1 MANLEEL
8 APDTVADAVARAVV
22 DAVAAGGDVESI
34 VARALAAAER
44 DLGLAP
50 ARRAAAHSLAIP
62 AADRPNPIPA
72 PLAGRSNGGS
82 SRAVVTEDDVRV
94 AVAAGRREIRVGARA
109 IVTALARDA
118 ANDAGVRLVE
128 G

>member
-22 DAVAAGGDVESI
+22 DAVAAGGDVDSI

-44 DLGLAP
+44 DLRLAP
-50 ARRAAAHSLAIP
+50 ERRAKPHSRAIP

-72 PLAGRSNGGS
+72 PIAGRSNGGS
-82 SRAVVTEDDVRV
+82 SRTVLTEDDVR
-94 AVAAGRREIRVGARA
+94 AARAAGQREIRVGARA

-118 ANDAGVRLVE
+118 ANDAGIQLVE